1 MSKKLIISAS
11 NDMILKFKSL
21 AKEKELVR
29 RKLVVTAAEK
39 EHARHKLA
47 ITAKQLAVIAKEK
60 ESVRRKLVVTA
71 TALKGLHETLEKKV
85 IIRTKDLAEAKAKE
99 EAILQSIGDGFLV
112 TDEKGNIVRINKT
125 AEKLFGKS
133 SKEVIGKVFY
143 KIILMEDEKGIS
155 IPVRKRPIS
164 LALAGGTTTTTTT
177 TITGPAYY
185 YVRPDKTK
193 FPVAIMVA
201 PVILDEKIVGTIEIF
216 RDITREKEID
226 TAKSEFISLA
236 SHQLKTPPT
245 AIKLLTERLLGGK
258 MGTFTKKQG
267 EYFNDIRSSNQR
279 MIDITNALLSVSR
292 IELGSFYIEISKKDA
307 CTIVNNILDESQAII
322 DKKNLKLK
330 SISLKKSAMIMLDE
344 SLFRMIIVNL
354 ITNAINYT
362 ADGGE
367 IQVEC
372 RLVNKGQ
379 VLGGKLLEKN
389 CFVVVVSDT
398 GCGIPQKDQSK
409 MFTKF
414 FRADNAREKHTDGT
428 GLGLYIVKSIL
439 DHSGGSIWFTSCENE
454 GSIFYAAIPMTGMK
468 VKDGGKMFVH

>member
-1 MSKKLIISAS
+1 
-11 NDMILKFKSL
+11 
-21 AKEKELVR
+21 
-29 RKLVVTAAEK
+29 
-39 EHARHKLA
+39 
-47 ITAKQLAVIAKEK
+47 
-60 ESVRRKLVVTA
+60 VTA

-99 EAILQSIGDGFLV
+99 GAILQSIGDGFLV
-112 TDEKGNIVRINKT
+112 TDEKGKIVRINKT

-133 SKEVIGKVFY
+133 SKEVMGKVFY

-155 IPVRKRPIS
+155 IPVKKRPIS

-185 YVRPDKTK
+185 YVRTDKTK

-201 PVILDEKIVGTIEIF
+201 PVILDGKIVGTIEIF

-245 AIKLLTERLLGGK
+245 AIKLLTERLLGSK

-279 MIDITNALLSVSR
+279 MIDIINALLSVSR

-307 CTIVNNILDESQAII
+307 CAIVNNILDESQAII

-362 ADGGE
+362 AEGGE

-372 RLVNKGQ
+372 RIVNKGQ

-398 GCGIPQKDQSK
+398 GCGIPQKDQIK
-409 MFTKF
+409 IFTKF

-454 GSIFYAAIPMTGMK
+454 GSIFYAAIPMAGMK
-468 VKDGGKMFVH
+468 VKDGGKMLIH